1 MQKFKLPDR
10 RILVIIGV
18 VLVAALVLIGYLR
31 RGSSTAAGFKTVQVK
46 RGDLQATI
54 SATGTV
60 EPEEVV
66 DIGAQV
72 AGRIVSFGK
81 DKKRRGS

>member
-1 MQKFKLPDR
+1 
-10 RILVIIGV
+10 VIA
-18 VLVAALVLIGYLR
+18 VAAIG
-31 RGSSTAAGFKTVQVK
+31 AATVWGLHYRSGTNASFQTVPVK
-46 RGDLQATI
+46 RGDLVAVI

-72 AGRIVSFGK
+72 GGVIESFGTDVNGK
-81 DKKRRGS
+81 PVD

>member
-1 MQKFKLPDR
+1 MQKIKLPDR
-10 RILVIIGV
+10 RILVIAV
-18 VLVAALVLIGYLR
+18 VVVVAALALTVYLLR
-31 RGSSTAAGFKTVQVK
+31 SSSSSAGFRTVQVQ

-66 DIGAQV
+66 DVGAQV

-81 DKKRRGS
+81 KERRRG